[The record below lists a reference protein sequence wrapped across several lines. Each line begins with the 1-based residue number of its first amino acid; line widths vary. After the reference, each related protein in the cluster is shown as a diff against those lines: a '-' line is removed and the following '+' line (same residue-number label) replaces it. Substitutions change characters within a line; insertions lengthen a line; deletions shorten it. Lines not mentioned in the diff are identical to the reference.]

1 MSYVLEL
8 RDVEKVFNLNTPNEK
23 VALKEVSF
31 SLQPGDFVTI
41 IGSNGAG
48 KSTLLNAIAGVFPV
62 EKGSIVIEGQDFTGT
77 PEHLRAR
84 LLGRVFQDP
93 LMGTA
98 ASMTVEENLAI
109 ALKRGEKRSLRLGI
123 KKSDR
128 EMFRERLAVLGLG
141 LEGRLTERVG
151 RLSGGQRQAL
161 TLLMATLRH
170 PRVLLLDEHT
180 AALDP
185 KTAEKVLELTESLI
199 AEQGLTALMVTHNM
213 AQALQVGNRTFM
225 MDDSRIVLDLYGTRR
240 KNTSVDDL
248 LAYFEQFRGQKMV
261 NDRVLLA

>member
-1 MSYVLEL
+1 MLEL
-8 RDVEKVFNLNTPNEK
+8 RNVEKVFNLNTPNEK
-23 VALKEVSF
+23 VALRDITF
-31 SLQPGDFVTI
+31 NLRPGDFVTI

-48 KSTLLNAIAGVFPV
+48 KSTLLNVIAGVFSV
-62 EKGSIVIEGQDFTGT
+62 EKGSIIIDGKNLTNT
-77 PEHLRAR
+77 PEHVRAC

-109 ALKRGEKRSLRLGI
+109 ALRRGDRRTIRIGI
-123 KKSDR
+123 KKGDR
-128 EMFRERLAVLGLG
+128 ELFRERLAVLGLG
-141 LEGRLTERVG
+141 LEGRLNEKVG

-161 TLLMATLRH
+161 TLLMATLRK
-170 PRVLLLDEHT
+170 PKILLLDEHT

-185 KTAEKVLELTESLI
+185 KTAEKVLELTKSLI
-199 AEQGLTALMVTHNM
+199 SDQGLTALMVTHNM

-225 MDDSRIVLDLYGTRR
+225 MDDGKIVLDLYGAAR
-240 KNTSVDDL
+240 KNTTVDDL
-248 LAYFEQFRGQKMV
+248 LSYFEQFRGKKMV